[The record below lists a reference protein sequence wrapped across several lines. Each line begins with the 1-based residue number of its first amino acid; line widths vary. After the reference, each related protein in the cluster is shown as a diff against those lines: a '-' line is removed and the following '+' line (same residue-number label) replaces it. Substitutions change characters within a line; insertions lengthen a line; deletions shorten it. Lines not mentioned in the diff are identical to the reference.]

1 MKKLFALLLALAM
14 VLSMV
19 ACGAKEET
27 AAPAETE
34 AAAPAETE
42 AAPEA
47 ETPAEYV
54 DPFAE
59 YADDYDALSQAVYD
73 EVLGEFY
80 NYYMA
85 AQEATDTAERYALMA
100 IAEAKML
107 SAGIFLP
114 TTSQGGNYAMTE
126 VAPYTNTPVLFG
138 NDTYRLHD
146 RIVTTAPIEAA
157 HIAEMKA
164 KWVELMGTGTYEQY
178 VKDYLTEKGYTTVD
192 VHNYYYD
199 ADPEMWD
206 VLATSMAADSEI
218 LVNTYDGLI
227 EYDMENQ
234 PQPALA
240 TSWETT
246 NNADGT
252 QTWTF
257 KLREDVVWVDN
268 QGREVSKLTADDF
281 VAGLQHMMDA
291 MGGLEYL
298 VCAGCANIVNADEY
312 VAGEVTDFAEVGVKA
327 VDDYTLEYTLS
338 IPTDYFL
345 TMLGYGVFAPLSR
358 SYYESMG
365 GKFGADFDNTA
376 ADYKY
381 GKGPDS
387 IAYCGPFVITNYT
400 ENSTIAFEGNEAYWN
415 ADGNNL
421 KSMTFIYTDG
431 SDQLKP
437 YTDFFGNVVDTMGMT
452 DERVTKAKSEG
463 TFDKYAYISDTDAT
477 SYCGFLN
484 VNRVAYA
491 NYNNP
496 ADAVSPKSDADK
508 ERAVA
513 AMKNQ
518 NFRLALVMS
527 IDRVS
532 YNAQSVGNELA
543 ANSLINS
550 YVPGTYCVLP
560 SETTVKIGGADK
572 TYAAGTMYGQILQ
585 DALDADGIA
594 LKVWNGQASSGFD
607 GWYNPT
613 NAATY
618 LDKAIAELAEQ
629 GIEISAENPIYI
641 DMATNTASETTVK
654 MKQVVKQS
662 VEAATGGKIKIN
674 LVECATRDIY
684 LAATYRYSTGDT
696 ANFDL
701 NDGSGW
707 GPDYGDP
714 STYLGTMLPDGAGYM
729 TKCLGLF

>member
-1 MKKLFALLLALAM
+1 MKKILALVLALAM

-19 ACGAKEET
+19 ACGAKEE
-27 AAPAETE
+27 
-34 AAAPAETE
+34 AAAPAATDAAPAATE

-80 NYYMA
+80 EYYMA
-85 AQEATDTAERYALMA
+85 AQEATDTAERFALMA

-114 TTSQGGNYAMTE
+114 TTSKGGNYAMTK

-146 RIVTTAPIEAA
+146 RIVVTEPIEAA
-157 HIAEMKA
+157 HVAEMKA
-164 KWVELMGTGTYEQY
+164 KWVELAATGTYEQF
-178 VKDYLTEKGYTTVD
+178 VKDYLTEKGYTMVD

-227 EYDMENQ
+227 EYDMENV

-291 MGGLEYL
+291 AGGLEYL
-298 VCAGCANIVNADEY
+298 VCAGCANIVGADEY
-312 VAGEVTDFAEVGVKA
+312 VNGEITDFAEVGVKA
-327 VDDYTLEYTLS
+327 VDDYTVAYTLT

-358 SYYESMG
+358 EYYESMG
-365 GKFGADFDNTA
+365 GKFGADFDASA

-387 IAYCGPFVITNYT
+387 IAYNGPFRITNFT
-400 ENSTIAFEGNEAYWN
+400 SNNQIVFETNESYWN
-415 ADGNNL
+415 VEGNNL
-421 KSMTFIYTDG
+421 KKMTFIYTDG
-431 SDQLKP
+431 SDPQKP
-437 YTDFFGNVVDTMGMT
+437 YTDFFSGVVDTMGMT
-452 DERVTKAKSEG
+452 AERVEMARAEG
-463 TFDKYAYISDTDAT
+463 KFDTYAYVSETDAT
-477 SYCGFLN
+477 TYCGFLN
-484 VNRVAYA
+484 LYRTAFA
-491 NYNNP
+491 NYNDEN
-496 ADAVSPKSDADK
+496 VGITPKSEEDIVRGK
-508 ERAVA
+508 A
-513 AMKNQ
+513 AMLNQ
-518 NFRLALVMS
+518 NFRLALLTA
-527 IDRVS
+527 IDRAT
-532 YNAQSVGNELA
+532 YNEQSVGADLKLNAL
-543 ANSLINS
+543 ANS
-550 YVPGTYCVLP
+550 YTPGTFVMLP
-560 SETTVKIGGADK
+560 TETTVEINGEAK
-572 TYAAGTMYGQILQ
+572 TYAAGTQYGQIMQ
-585 DALDADGIA
+585 DQLDADGIS
-594 LKVWNGQASSGFD
+594 LVVWNGTSSAGFD
-607 GWYNPT
+607 GWYNVD
-613 NAATY
+613 AAKAY
-618 LDKAIAELAEQ
+618 LAAAVEELAAV
-629 GIEISAENPIYI
+629 GIEVSAENPIYI
-641 DMATNTASETTVK
+641 DMPTRTDSEVTMN
-654 MKQVVKQS
+654 MKQAVKQS
-662 VEAATGGKIKIN
+662 VEAATDGMIVIN
-674 LVECATRDIY
+674 LVEFATRDTY
-684 LAATYRYSTGDT
+684 LDATYWYGLGSE
-696 ANFDL
+696 ANFDI

-714 STYLGTMLPDGAGYM
+714 STYLGTMLPQYAGYM
-729 TKCLGLF
+729 VKSLGIF